1 MKVRFGACEMDYPG
15 PELGE
20 LRPSDDIAGDPA
32 ALAARL
38 EDEGYLYLPGLLDRG
53 KVLEAR
59 EKVLTFMAA
68 REVLDP
74 STPVLEGVMPRGG
87 RGVNM
92 MGRKELTHTPELLAV
107 LEAPELFGFFRDRFG
122 ETARTF
128 DYKWMRAV
136 GNDSYTGCHY
146 DVVYM
151 GLGSQRLHTVWI
163 PFEDLEVERGT
174 LAVCEGSHNLPG
186 FQRLR
191 ETYGRMDVDR
201 DLVDGWFSED
211 PAEIRRKFG
220 GQWRTL
226 PVRAGDVILFGLW
239 MMHASTTN
247 VTNRWRLSCDVRYQP
262 ATEPADARWMG
273 AEPAAHAVGWAAP
286 AERRTPMA
294 EARKAWGV

>member
-1 MKVRFGACEMDYPG
+1 MKVRFGACEMEYPG
-15 PELGE
+15 PELRE
-20 LRPSDDIAGDPA
+20 LRPSDDLMGNPA
-32 ALAARL
+32 ALSQRL
-38 EDEGYLYLPGLLDRG
+38 EQDGYLYLPGLLNRDR
-53 KVLEAR
+53 VL
-59 EKVLTFMAA
+59 AA
-68 REVLDP
+68 RESILAFMAGKSVLDP
-74 STPVLEGVMPRGG
+74 ATPVLEGVMPKGG

-92 MGRKELTHTPELLAV
+92 MGRKEITHTPEMLAV
-107 LEAPELFGFFRDRFG
+107 LESPDIYQFFHGRFG
-122 ETARTF
+122 EAPRTF

-163 PFEDLEVERGT
+163 PFEDIEVERGT

-220 GQWRTL
+220 GQWRTS

-262 ATEPADARWMG
+262 ASEPADARWMG
-273 AEPAAHAVGWAAP
+273 EDPLAHSKNWAAP
-286 AERRTPMA
+286 AAKRTSMA
-294 EARKAWGV
+294 AARQSWGV

>member
-1 MKVRFGACEMDYPG
+1 MDYPG
-15 PELGE
+15 PQLQE
-20 LRPSDDIAGDPA
+20 LRPSDDIRDNPS
-32 ALAARL
+32 ALEQRLL
-38 EDEGYLYLPGLLDRG
+38 EDGYLYLPGLLNRDH
-53 KVLEAR
+53 VL
-59 EKVLTFMAA
+59 AA
-68 REVLDP
+68 RERTLSFMASKMVLDP
-74 STPVLEGVMPRGG
+74 AVPVLEGVMPRGG

-92 MGRKELTHTPELLAV
+92 MGRKELTHTPEFLAV
-107 LEAPELFGFFRDRFG
+107 LEAPELFRFFRDRFG
-122 ETARTF
+122 EEARTF

-163 PFEDLEVERGT
+163 PFEDVEVERGT
-174 LAVCEGSHNLPG
+174 LAVCEGSHNLVG

-201 DLVDGWFSED
+201 DLVEGWFSED

-220 GQWRTL
+220 GQWRTS

-247 VTNRWRLSCDVRYQP
+247 VTNRWRLSCDVRYLP
-262 ATEPADARWMG
+262 ASEPADARWMG
-273 AEPAAHAVGWAAP
+273 VDPKAHAVAWAAP
-286 AERRTPMA
+286 AQKRMPMA